1 MLLSWDPYLKISS
14 DVPGLEGAI
23 CQTSEFGLL
32 KHGPGAGY
40 SMLGMVARSLSMR
53 RHSSVEIPRDR
64 YRVTAMLS
72 ASVEISLVYQVTS
85 PLAEDEMMPR
95 SSRMKRS
102 RVE

>member
-1 MLLSWDPYLKISS
+1 MSQVLRVPFVRRPNLGFLSTGRVQVHS
-14 DVPGLEGAI
+14 V
-23 CQTSEFGLL
+23 
-32 KHGPGAGY
+32 GY

-85 PLAEDEMMPR
+85 PLACLPEDEMMPR

-102 RVE
+102 RME